1 MLEIGNGGM
10 TFNEYRTHMSLWAIA
25 KAPLL
30 IGCDLRNISTETLEI
45 LTNSEVIAINQ
56 DSLGLQGKKIL
67 IDIDNETEVWVGP
80 LADGSKAVLAFNRN
94 NNNVKTI
101 LVPFKDLGW
110 QLTSRVN
117 VRDLWLHEDLGEFQ
131 GNYTAHDIESH
142 GVQMLKMTL
151 IT

>member
-1 MLEIGNGGM
+1 MGSSIKDVRSKIAF
-10 TFNEYRTHMSLWAIA
+10 FNLHPPTCDP
-25 KAPLL
+25 KFTPLL
-30 IGCDLRNISTETLEI
+30 SGFSW
-45 LTNSEVIAINQ
+45 
-56 DSLGLQGKKIL
+56 SLKPDVLYRSSL
-67 IDIDNETEVWVGP
+67 WVGP

-131 GNYTAHDIESH
+131 GNYIAHDIESH
-142 GVQMLKMTL
+142 GVQMLKMAL
-151 IT
+151 ITL